1 MLPHHT
7 LAAHYATPEAKPQLV
22 TRLFEEGAKHY
33 VLGRAERIPLTD
45 NFFNFFTKGWALRQ
59 VISLVIVNLAG
70 KMAAILVG
78 WTAPAAALALW
89 FVPDLLLAYHVF
101 APRAQGLVRVHW
113 RFSTARREVWLTID
127 DGPDPEDTP
136 RILELLAAHSAR
148 ATFFVIGGNAAL
160 HPELIR
166 AMAAAGHEVAHHT
179 HTHPLAAFWC
189 ASPARVDRELDAG
202 LDALRLAGVRPTR
215 FRPPAGIKN
224 LWLAPALTARR
235 LTCVG
240 WSARGLERWPGDVET
255 VATRVLRRLTPG
267 AILLLHEGPGVPAA
281 IRVQAIRRVLERLQ
295 GLGYQC
301 VVPGPDQLVG

>member
-1 MLPHHT
+1 MLPDHT
-7 LAAHYATPEAKPQLV
+7 LAAHYATPEAKPELV

-136 RILELLAAHSAR
+136 RILELLAAHGAR
-148 ATFFVIGGNAAL
+148 ATFFVIGENARI
-160 HPELIR
+160 HSGLIR
-166 AMAAAGHEVAHHT
+166 AIAAAGHEVAHHT

-189 ASPARVDRELDAG
+189 ASPATVNRELDAG
-202 LDALRLAGVRPTR
+202 MEALRAAGVRPTR

-224 LWLAPALTARR
+224 IWLARALRARG

-240 WSARGLERWPGDVET
+240 WSVRGLERWRGDADAV
-255 VATRVLRRLTPG
+255 VARAIRGLAPG
-267 AILLLHEGPGVPAA
+267 AILLLHEGPRVPAA
-281 IRVQAIRRVLERLQ
+281 IRVEAIRGVLERLRDR
-295 GLGYQC
+295 GYQC
-301 VVPGPDQLVG
+301 VVPGPDQLV